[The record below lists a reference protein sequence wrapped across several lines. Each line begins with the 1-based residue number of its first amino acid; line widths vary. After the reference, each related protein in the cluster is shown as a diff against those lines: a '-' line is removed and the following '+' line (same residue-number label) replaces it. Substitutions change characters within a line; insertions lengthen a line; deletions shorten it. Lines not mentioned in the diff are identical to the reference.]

1 MFSVH
6 CSEFCQQSEAML
18 ARTPSS
24 QSLGTRLR
32 SSTTTTLTDDK
43 VMGFTNFW
51 FQNEHSMGQIQSQS
65 GVEPIK
71 FKKKFRYSWKYIA
84 GLIAQLDGHEFK
96 SHKSLTNF

>member
-43 VMGFTNFW
+43 VMGFINFW
-51 FQNEHSMGQIQSQS
+51 FQNE
-65 GVEPIK
+65 
-71 FKKKFRYSWKYIA
+71 
-84 GLIAQLDGHEFK
+84 
-96 SHKSLTNF
+96 

>member
-51 FQNEHSMGQIQSQS
+51 FQNEHSMGKIQSKS
-65 GVEPIK
+65 GAEPIK
-71 FKKKFRYSWKYIA
+71 FKNH
-84 GLIAQLDGHEFK
+84 LDLDILG
-96 SHKSLTNF
+96 NI

>member
-43 VMGFTNFW
+43 VMGFTSFW

-65 GVEPIK
+65 GAEPIK
-71 FKKKFRYSWKYIA
+71 FKNHLDLDILGNTYIA
-84 GLIAQLDGHEFK
+84 SLIAQLDGHEFK
-96 SHKSLTNF
+96 SHI

>member
-43 VMGFTNFW
+43 VMGFTNFLVSKW
-51 FQNEHSMGQIQSQS
+51 
-65 GVEPIK
+65 
-71 FKKKFRYSWKYIA
+71 
-84 GLIAQLDGHEFK
+84 
-96 SHKSLTNF
+96 T

>member
-43 VMGFTNFW
+43 VMGFTNFLVSKW
-51 FQNEHSMGQIQSQS
+51 TKHGTNSITVRS
-65 GVEPIK
+65 G
-71 FKKKFRYSWKYIA
+71 
-84 GLIAQLDGHEFK
+84 
-96 SHKSLTNF
+96 TN